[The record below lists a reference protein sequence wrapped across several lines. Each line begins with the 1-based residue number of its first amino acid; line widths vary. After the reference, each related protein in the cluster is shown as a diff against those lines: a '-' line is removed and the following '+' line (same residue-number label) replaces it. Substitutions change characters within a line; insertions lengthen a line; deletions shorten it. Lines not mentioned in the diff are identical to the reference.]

1 MNIIKVSIYLCIYS
15 YLSYIYID
23 LIVCFALGKEKLII
37 IDPYYVANT
46 VLGLCTYWCYLVFK

>member
-1 MNIIKVSIYLCIYS
+1 MNIIKVSIYLCIDS

-23 LIVCFALGKEKLII
+23 LIVCFALGKEKLIN

-46 VLGLCTYWCYLVFK
+46 VLGLCTY